1 MYNALLAQGTIRL
14 HEWQQNQRDILSMTH
29 NQQNTAQTAV
39 GFRLW
44 SNRFF
49 LRFFLSENMRH
60 AFAYVSVY
68 MGTGIKFIHVNVLA
82 IKMFAFKKMLVT
94 YNTMYIIDVLHNQFK
109 AASNLSLSIYIIR
122 MFCVLLSIYTNQSR
136 YPPKKHKSMKINALI
151 KDSLNP
157 PIYLTRPQA

>member
-109 AASNLSLSIYIIR
+109 AASNLSLYLYYSHVLRVIINIHESKQIP
-122 MFCVLLSIYTNQSR
+122 C
-136 YPPKKHKSMKINALI
+136 KEA
-151 KDSLNP
+151 
-157 PIYLTRPQA
+157 